1 MSKIGIFDEEKTKE
15 LIDGLREKSKDSSV
29 TVVNSVDTIVKALQ
43 GNIIGVKIRSG
54 MGRCSTSI
62 PKESSGEFSKKSE
75 ETKAFVKDF
84 M

>member
-62 PKESSGEFSKKSE
+62 PKESQENFLKNPKRQ
-75 ETKAFVKDF
+75 KHL
-84 M
+84 